1 MENRETKEYQSWKL
15 GGYEVERDG
24 EGLGWV
30 MYMLWPDGPDEES
43 PMSMSVFWGRAW
55 IEHDTLLMTSW
66 KVHDYAP
73 EDLQTDE
80 EVDKYMAS
88 LPVWDKTTY
97 CVKLADIGM
106 SGLIDCKTLR
116 EVPEKE
122 ATPIMLALGFTKF
135 TPPKALQEAE
145 EKERVWPTQRRSD
158 AGGASKGSP

>member
-15 GGYEVERDG
+15 GGYEVEWDG

-66 KVHDYAP
+66 KVHDDAP

-88 LPVWDKTTY
+88 LPVWDKTKY
-97 CVKLADIGM
+97 FIKLADIGM
-106 SGLIDCKTLR
+106 SGLIDCQTMKP
-116 EVPEKE
+116 VPEEIADK
-122 ATPIMLALGFTKF
+122 IMPKLGFT
-135 TPPKALQEAE
+135 
-145 EKERVWPTQRRSD
+145 RS
-158 AGGASKGSP
+158 KVELP